1 MKQIRRT
8 NLDARFVF
16 LEPPSREV
24 LEQRLRGRGTET
36 DESLRKRIDQAQ
48 REIDY
53 ANESRVHDKRIIN
66 DDLER
71 AYQAFKEWVFEEKQ
85 EQPEAEK
92 NENENNA

>member
-1 MKQIRRT
+1 M
-8 NLDARFVF
+8 F